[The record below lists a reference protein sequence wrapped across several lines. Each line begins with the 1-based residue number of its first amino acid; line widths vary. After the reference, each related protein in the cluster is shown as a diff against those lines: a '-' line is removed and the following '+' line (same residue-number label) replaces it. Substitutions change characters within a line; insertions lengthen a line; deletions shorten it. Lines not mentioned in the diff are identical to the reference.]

1 MSESELL
8 SFYRNKFKDIYLL
21 DKKEYLYTFDAIEIQ
36 LDRPVFLKVYDKK
49 LIEDGPK
56 DFFLNQIKR
65 EEELTK
71 LCKCENVI
79 ELYYKLKTDISI
91 IFVYEKCE
99 EENLENY
106 SFGKTKEN
114 YKDYFIKIVRSIAN
128 AIKVLNDKKVIHR
141 DIKPNNF
148 ILKKIDPQNVKD
160 DIEDNC
166 IIKLGDFGSSIK
178 REENDNMQIGTLLY
192 LPPEIMQNED
202 YDEKCDMWSLGMSL
216 YKIYNNFTPYG
227 TEKDIDF
234 ELIQDKIYSDNFIY
248 KFTDIPTLDVLFK
261 KLLAINPKER
271 MSHEEFYEYVYS
283 EEFMKPGVKY
293 KQNIYGNIYKE
304 IENIKASKEYQNI
317 NIEMMVQENHNEIEN
332 KEETL
337 KTVTKVAPAFDISYK
352 HQKEKEKNVEK
363 NGIIN
368 ILYYNEDKSHPK
380 QLGQEIAAFEKET
393 TGKFFF
399 IDNESSFETIMK
411 EINKQVTIYPSFAF
425 NLIVTGRVYEN
436 RKDLI
441 QDKYKKCFN
450 HICIFCINIQKYK
463 PLENDNKVEIVSKS
477 KREVISKFIKKYS
490 DEKTKIYPVYG
501 FITYKEYQKEYF
513 NHHLRI
519 SLYYGHESQE
529 SYLKNYEKMKNLI
542 KEDKKEIKRNE
553 NVLVKSFQKFSLE
566 EDVKDVNENIIN
578 EYSKNTFFGEIN
590 RWLRNIT
597 KYSNEEIAYFTS
609 RFMYSLNK
617 YGKDKEKYFIK
628 NEIIYRGTRL
638 NYSSL
643 LEYQKAKGKEI
654 ALTAFTSMTTELNVA
669 KKFGRTKNANEF
681 STLYFIKNIHNND
694 WISNGIDI
702 QDISRYKSEKEV
714 LYHPFSFYK
723 LTDVKINIVDKTAE
737 IYLET
742 IGKKKI
748 LELEIQ
754 KGKTVVYNEKLS
766 IMESKL
772 P

>member
-1 MSESELL
+1 MSESALL
-8 SFYRNKFKDIYLL
+8 SYLRNQFKDLYLL
-21 DKKEYLYTFDAIEIQ
+21 DKKEYHYTYDAIEIQ
-36 LDRPVFLKVYDKK
+36 SDRPVFLKVYDKK

-56 DFFLNQIKR
+56 DLLLSQIKR

-79 ELYYKLKTDISI
+79 DLYYKLETDLCI
-91 IFVYEKCE
+91 IFVFEKCE

-106 SFGKTKEN
+106 SFGKTKDN
-114 YKDYFIKIVRSIAN
+114 YQKYFIKIVRSIAN

-148 ILKKIDPQNVKD
+148 FLKKIDPLNEEA

-178 REENDNMQIGTLLY
+178 REENDNLQIGTLLY
-192 LPPEIMQNED
+192 LPPEIIQNED
-202 YDEKCDMWSLGMSL
+202 YDEKCDMWSLGMTL

-227 TEKDIDF
+227 NEKDIDF

-261 KLLAINPKER
+261 KLLVINPKER

-283 EEFMKPGVKY
+283 KEFMQPGVKY

-317 NIEMMVQENHNEIEN
+317 KIETMVQENNDEEKNNEEN
-332 KEETL
+332 L

-368 ILYYNEDKSHPK
+368 ILYYNEDKSHPT
-380 QLGQEIAAFEKET
+380 QLDLEIEAFEKET

-399 IDNESSFETIMK
+399 IDNESSFEIIMK
-411 EINKQVTIYPSFAF
+411 EINKQVILDKRLAF
-425 NLIVTGRVYEN
+425 NLIVSGKVYEN

-441 QDKYKKCFN
+441 QDKYEKCFN
-450 HICIFCINIQKYK
+450 HICIFCMNIPKYK
-463 PLENDNKVEIVSKS
+463 PFENDTKVEIVSKS
-477 KREVISKFIKKYS
+477 KREVIRKFIKKYS
-490 DEKTKIYPVYG
+490 EENTRIYPVYG
-501 FITYKEYQKEYF
+501 FITYEEYIKEYF

-529 SYLKNYEKMKNLI
+529 SYLNNYEKMKNLI
-542 KEDKKEIKRNE
+542 KQDINEIKRDQK
-553 NVLVKSFQKFSLE
+553 VLVKSFEKFSLDE
-566 EDVKDVNENIIN
+566 EVKDVNENIIN

-590 RWLRNIT
+590 RWLRNII
-597 KYSNEEIAYFTS
+597 KYTNEEIAYFTS

-617 YGKDKEKYFIK
+617 YGKNKEKYFIK
-628 NEIIYRGTRL
+628 NDIIYRGTRL

-643 LEYQKAKGKEI
+643 LEYQKAKGKVI
-654 ALTAFTSMTTELNVA
+654 GLTAFTSMTTELNVA

-681 STLYFIKNIHNND
+681 STLYYIKNIHHND

-702 QDISRYKSEKEV
+702 HDISRYKNEKEV
-714 LYHPFSFYK
+714 LFHPFSFYK
-723 LTDVKINIVDKTAE
+723 LTDVKINVVDKTAE

-742 IGKKKI
+742 IGKKEI

-754 KGKTVVYNEKLS
+754 KGKSVAYNENLG

>member
-36 LDRPVFLKVYDKK
+36 LDRPVFLKVYDLK

-56 DFFLNQIKR
+56 DLLLNQIKR
-65 EEELTK
+65 EEELIK

-79 ELYYKLKTDISI
+79 ELYYTLDTDVSI
-91 IFVYEKCE
+91 IFVFEKCE

-114 YKDYFIKIVRSIAN
+114 YKKYFIKIVRSIAN
-128 AIKVLNDKKVIHR
+128 VIKVLNDKKVIHR

-148 ILKKIDPQNVKD
+148 FLKKIDPLNEEE

-178 REENDNMQIGTLLY
+178 REENDNLQIGTLLY
-192 LPPEIMQNED
+192 LPPEIIQNED
-202 YDEKCDMWSLGMSL
+202 YDEKCDMWSLGMTL

-227 TEKDIDF
+227 TETDINF
-234 ELIQDKIYSDNFIY
+234 EIIQDKIYSDNFIY
-248 KFTDIPTLDVLFK
+248 RFTDIPTLDVLFK
-261 KLLAINPKER
+261 KLLSINPKER

-283 EEFMKPGVKY
+283 KEFMQPGVKY

-304 IENIKASKEYQNI
+304 IESIKASKEYQNI
-317 NIEMMVQENHNEIEN
+317 NIETMVQENNDIEKNSEESLKSIKEYQNINIEMMVPENHDEIKN
-332 KEETL
+332 KDETL

-553 NVLVKSFQKFSLE
+553 KVLVKSFEKFSLE
-566 EDVKDVNENIIN
+566 EEVKDVNE
-578 EYSKNTFFGEIN
+578 K
-590 RWLRNIT
+590 
-597 KYSNEEIAYFTS
+597 
-609 RFMYSLNK
+609 
-617 YGKDKEKYFIK
+617 
-628 NEIIYRGTRL
+628 
-638 NYSSL
+638 
-643 LEYQKAKGKEI
+643 
-654 ALTAFTSMTTELNVA
+654 
-669 KKFGRTKNANEF
+669 
-681 STLYFIKNIHNND
+681 
-694 WISNGIDI
+694 
-702 QDISRYKSEKEV
+702 
-714 LYHPFSFYK
+714 
-723 LTDVKINIVDKTAE
+723 
-737 IYLET
+737 
-742 IGKKKI
+742 
-748 LELEIQ
+748 
-754 KGKTVVYNEKLS
+754 
-766 IMESKL
+766 
-772 P
+772 